1 MLPYYGQGA
10 NAGFEDCEILD
21 GLIERYA
28 TDWGRVF
35 REFETMR
42 KPDTDAMAALCEDH
56 LKVLRDS
63 VAEPGFQAQWRLEQR
78 LHHLVPDAF
87 VPLYSMIAFSSIPY
101 SEACKRD
108 RIQQAVVREL
118 RHELDLERTSADP
131 LLARALQDRVR
142 RRLTTASGAT
152 PNGSQCLPPS
162 RA

>member
-1 MLPYYGQGA
+1 MSDRAHAMAVLDTHCRDLTRIVPDLVDQLAVQRSNSVSTVMCRPWSAARRVLLLGDAAHAMLPYYGQGA

-63 VAEPGFQAQWRLEQR
+63 VAEPGFQ
-78 LHHLVPDAF
+78 
-87 VPLYSMIAFSSIPY
+87 
-101 SEACKRD
+101 
-108 RIQQAVVREL
+108 
-118 RHELDLERTSADP
+118 
-131 LLARALQDRVR
+131 
-142 RRLTTASGAT
+142 
-152 PNGSQCLPPS
+152 
-162 RA
+162 